1 MGKGWND
8 FETHES
14 KSLDCLEQNVGRAMH
29 VLETAL
35 KEVLEPVTGNWKKG
49 SPCYHNRKNLA

>member
-14 KSLDCLEQNVGRAMH
+14 KSFDCLEQNVGRAMH

-35 KEVLEPVTGNWKKG
+35 KEVRNLLLETG
-49 SPCYHNRKNLA
+49 RKAALVIITENLT